1 MSKAAPGYLGSY
13 RLLNVVNTGQTSQ
26 MWQAYHD
33 GLQQFFAIK
42 MLLEKYRKDREQIAY
57 LKQEYA
63 VGSKIVHDRIIRIH
77 EYSVERGIPF
87 LALEW
92 FSAPNMKVRIRQGLE
107 AIGYM
112 MPTIALGATEGLAY
126 LGSQGWVH
134 RDIKPDN
141 FLVTDNGDVKLID
154 FSLAVRC
161 KGILGKFLASKT
173 KVQGTRSY
181 ISPEQI
187 RGEGLDLRAD
197 VYSLAC
203 TLFELTSGKLPYTGT
218 TTNELLT
225 KHLKA
230 PLPPLEAAN
239 PNVTPEFAQLIRRAM
254 AKEPSARPK
263 SAADFLIELRGI
275 RVFRRDPSPPQ
286 ETKKPAGPS
295 DGPRKT

>member
-63 VGSKIVHDRIIRIH
+63 VGGKIVHDRIIRVQ
-77 EYSVERGIPF
+77 EYNVERGIPY

-92 FSAPNMKVRIRQGLE
+92 FSAPNMKARIRQGME

-112 MPTIALGATEGLAY
+112 VPSVALQATEGLAE
-126 LGSQGWVH
+126 LGNQGWVH

-141 FLVTDNGDVKLID
+141 FLVADNGAVKLID
-154 FSLAVRC
+154 FSLAVRS
-161 KGILGKFLASKT
+161 KGALGKFLASKT

-181 ISPEQI
+181 MSPEQI
-187 RGEGLDLRAD
+187 RGEALDLRAD

-203 TLFELTSGKLPYTGT
+203 TLFELSSGRLPYTGT
-218 TTNELLT
+218 TTNDLLM

-230 PLPPLEAAN
+230 VPPPLEAAN

-263 SAADFLIELRGI
+263 STADFLIELRGI

-286 ETKKPAGPS
+286 GTKKTAGPS
-295 DGPRKT
+295 DGPAKT

>member
-1 MSKAAPGYLGSY
+1 VSKATPSYLGSY

-63 VGSKIVHDRIIRIH
+63 VGSKVVHERIIRVQ

-92 FSAPNMKVRIRQGLE
+92 FSAPNMKVRVRQGLE

-112 MPTIALGATEGLAY
+112 VPSIALGATEGLAH

-141 FLVTDNGDVKLID
+141 FLVADDGAVKLID

-161 KGILGKFLASKT
+161 KGAWGKLLASKT

-181 ISPEQI
+181 MSPEQI
-187 RGEGLDLRAD
+187 RGGALDLRAD

-203 TLFELTSGKLPYTGT
+203 TLFELTSGRLPYTGT
-218 TTNELLT
+218 TTNDLLM

-230 PLPPLEAAN
+230 TPPPLEAAN

-275 RVFRRDPSPPQ
+275 RVFRRDPPPPQ
-286 ETKKPAGPS
+286 ETKKTAGPPV
-295 DGPRKT
+295 GPPKT

>member
-1 MSKAAPGYLGSY
+1 MSKAARSYLGPY

-42 MLLEKYRKDREQIAY
+42 TLLEKYRKDREQIAY

-63 VGSKIVHDRIIRIH
+63 VGSKIIHERIIRIH
-77 EYSVERGIPF
+77 EYNVERGTAY

-92 FSAPNMKVRIRQGLE
+92 FSAPNMKVRIRQGLD
-107 AIGYM
+107 AMGYM
-112 MPTIALGATEGLAY
+112 VPSIALQATEGLAQ
-126 LGSQGWVH
+126 LGNQGWVH
-134 RDIKPDN
+134 RDVKPDN
-141 FLVTDNGDVKLID
+141 FLVADNGAVKLID

-161 KGILGKFLASKT
+161 KGVLGKLLASKT

-181 ISPEQI
+181 MSPEQI
-187 RGEGLDLRAD
+187 RGEALDLRAD

-203 TLFELTSGKLPYTGT
+203 TLFELTSGRLPYTGT

-225 KHLKA
+225 KHLKT
-230 PLPPLEAAN
+230 PPPPLEAAN
-239 PNVTPEFAQLIRRAM
+239 PNVTPEFAALIRRAM

>member
-1 MSKAAPGYLGSY
+1 VSKAAPSYLGSY

-42 MLLEKYRKDREQIAY
+42 ILLEKYRKDREQIAY

-63 VGSKIVHDRIIRIH
+63 VGSKIEHPRIIRVH
-77 EYSVERGIPF
+77 EYNVERGIAY

-92 FSAPNMKVRIRQGLE
+92 FSAPNMKVRIRQGLD
-107 AIGYM
+107 AIGYLV
-112 MPTIALGATEGLAY
+112 PSIALQATEGLAQ

-141 FLVTDNGDVKLID
+141 FLVADNGAVKLID

-161 KGILGKFLASKT
+161 KGALGKLLASKT

-181 ISPEQI
+181 MSPEQI
-187 RGEGLDLRAD
+187 RGGALDLRAD

-203 TLFELTSGKLPYTGT
+203 TLFELTSGRLPYTGSS
-218 TTNELLT
+218 TNDLLM

-230 PLPPLEAAN
+230 APPPLEAAN

-275 RVFRRDPSPPQ
+275 HVFRRDPSPPQ
-286 ETKKPAGPS
+286 ETTKTAGPP
-295 DGPRKT
+295 DGPPKT

>member
-1 MSKAAPGYLGSY
+1 MSKAARSYLGPY

-42 MLLEKYRKDREQIAY
+42 TLLEKYRKDREQIAY

-63 VGSKIVHDRIIRIH
+63 VGSKIVHERIIRIH
-77 EYSVERGIPF
+77 EYNVERGIAY

-92 FSAPNMKVRIRQGLE
+92 FSAPNMKVRIRQGLD
-107 AIGYM
+107 AIGYQV
-112 MPTIALGATEGLAY
+112 PSIALQATEGLAQ
-126 LGSQGWVH
+126 LGNQGWVH

-141 FLVTDNGDVKLID
+141 FLVADNGAVKLID

-161 KGILGKFLASKT
+161 KGVLRKLLASKT

-181 ISPEQI
+181 MSPEQI
-187 RGEGLDLRAD
+187 RGDALDLRAD

-203 TLFELTSGKLPYTGT
+203 TLFELTSGRLPYTGT

-230 PLPPLEAAN
+230 PPPPLEAAN
-239 PNVTPEFAQLIRRAM
+239 PNVTPEFAALIRRAM

-275 RVFRRDPSPPQ
+275 RVYRRDPSPPQ
-286 ETKKPAGPS
+286 EAKKPVGPL